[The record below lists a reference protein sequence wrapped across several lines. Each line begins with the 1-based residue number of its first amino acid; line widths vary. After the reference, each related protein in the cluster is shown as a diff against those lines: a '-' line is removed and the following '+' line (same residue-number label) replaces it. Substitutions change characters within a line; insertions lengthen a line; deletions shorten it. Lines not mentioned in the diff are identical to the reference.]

1 MVEETELGE
10 GCKLLKK
17 GRASEAGSDLQPF
30 VTEENIYIY
39 IYIYIY
45 ICIKYSVAKIFRTAR
60 FDTQHLM
67 FDNVSC
73 YLACRRTASTLCH

>member
-30 VTEENIYIY
+30 VREEY

-45 ICIKYSVAKIFRTAR
+45 ICIKYLVAKIFRTAH